1 MGQRAYQVSAA
12 MSLETA
18 RSAQRRRSGLL
29 PLVVPAM
36 VLGGLAMLHVVSLA
50 RLSELDYEAKRL
62 ERLSLDQS
70 MRRAELLREH
80 GRLTSQTILTTY
92 AVQRG
97 LVPAGEGRPLPL
109 GSLPERQVYWQLPGE
124 TGPAGTGNGAMVGWQ
139 LPLAGA
145 PPAPGQ

>member
-29 PLVVPAM
+29 TLVAPAI

-62 ERLSLDQS
+62 ERLSLNES
-70 MRRAELLREH
+70 LRHAELLREH
-80 GRLTSQTILTTY
+80 TQLTSQAVLGPY

-97 LVPAGEGRPLPL
+97 LVPAGEARPLSL

-124 TGPAGTGNGAMVGWQ
+124 AGRAGTGNGVMIGWQ
-139 LPLAGA
+139 LPPAGTS
-145 PPAPGQ
+145 PVSGQ